1 MYVTNMHAALLEEDR
16 AMTYNNRFENVNVST
31 LRMGYLNNYIK
42 GSLTNMGIGR
52 E

>member
-1 MYVTNMHAALLEEDR
+1 MYVTNMHAVLLEEDV
-16 AMTYNNRFENVNVST
+16 ENASN
-31 LRMGYLNNYIK
+31 LRMGYLDNYID